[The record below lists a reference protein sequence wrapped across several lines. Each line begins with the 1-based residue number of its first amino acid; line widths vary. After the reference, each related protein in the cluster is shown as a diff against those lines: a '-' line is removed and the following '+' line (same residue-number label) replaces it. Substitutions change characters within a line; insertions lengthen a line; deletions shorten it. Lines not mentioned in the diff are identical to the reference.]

1 MPKPLTE
8 QSVRDFLRQH
18 GCILLSSYTTS
29 NSQLTIQCACGHER
43 VSTFSRIKL
52 WNQYL
57 CKKCTLRNR
66 YRVICKKK
74 SRLSSKQ
81 LRKMDVLFKR
91 KLLYRKDFG
100 ENYGIMIL
108 CFTCKRMIPSY
119 LFNNDPRKVN
129 KKRSSCKKCMA
140 KDNIQRRK
148 KWTLEQFVQNMLC
161 CTRSSA
167 KRRRKRQRICSFSL
181 SLEDIQ
187 LLRHKQGNRCVYSGL
202 ELEWYLNAPNK
213 ASIDRINSEE
223 GYHIANI
230 QLTIWRANEMKKDM
244 SENIFLWWVL
254 KIAEYHGTMP
264 SQRKIEVIKRTYSNS
279 ETRFLRSR
287 LNIARSSAKIRQ
299 SKGRECEY
307 SLSEQDIVSMRE
319 HQNNRCVYSGV
330 VLQWCQNTTNQ
341 ASIDRI
347 DSTKGYHIDNIQL
360 VAWQVNQM
368 KSDMTHDEFL
378 RIIRTIAEYQQKK

>member
-1 MPKPLTE
+1 MIRLTE
-8 QSVRDFLRQH
+8 KSVREFLRQQ
-18 GCILLSSYTTS
+18 GCTLLSTYRTGKT
-29 NSQLTIQCACGHER
+29 QITIQCACGHER
-43 VSTFSRIKL
+43 VSTFTRIKL
-52 WNQYL
+52 LNQYL
-57 CKKCTLRNR
+57 CKKCTIRKTYGR
-66 YRVICKKK
+66 T
-74 SRLSSKQ
+74 RLSSEQ
-81 LRKMDVLFKR
+81 LRKLDTLLKR

-100 ENYGIMIL
+100 ENYGKMIL

-148 KWTLEQFVQNMLC
+148 NWTLEQVVQHML
-161 CTRSSA
+161 RSARRRTSA
-167 KRRRKRQRICSFSL
+167 KRRKNKKICPFNL
-181 SLEDIQ
+181 STEDIL
-187 LLRHKQGNRCVYSGL
+187 LLRHKQRNRCVYSGL

-223 GYHIANI
+223 GYHIENI

-319 HQNNRCVYSGV
+319 YQNNQCVYSGV
-330 VLQWCQNTTNQ
+330 VLQWCQNTQNQ

-360 VAWQVNQM
+360 VAWQVNEM